1 MMHIRFLRSLAGTV
15 TLAAILLASGC
26 MQTRAPSA
34 VGAHAAPKY
43 KADVPES
50 VETPDTV
57 STHLLGTLHFF
68 DGMPDAE
75 TVRKTYD
82 FLDVARRQRRS

>member
-1 MMHIRFLRSLAGTV
+1 MHIRFLRSLAGTV

-75 TVRKTYD
+75 TVRRPTTSSTSR
-82 FLDVARRQRRS
+82 ARQRRS